1 MAVPTV
7 TSISPGSGPPG
18 TPVIVNGTGFTETT
32 TSVKFGTVSAGTR
45 FTPISAAQIVVYA
58 PPGTGTQHITVT
70 TPGATGGTSIATGA
84 DNFTYSASE
93 GPPGGGGG
101 NVPTVTSIV
110 PSTATKNSGGDTVA
124 VNGTGFTTTQAVL
137 FGSALAQF
145 TVVSDTVLSV
155 ITPGGSGTVD
165 VSVVTANG
173 VNANTAGDDYT
184 YPAGLI
190 PTITSFTPTS
200 AGEWALITIT
210 GTNFLDSGGNPVVT
224 SVTFTGAAAT
234 EVWAVFR
241 ITSSTELVTYVPEG
255 AITGPIKVYS
265 EAGSATSGTFTFL
278 GSLYDYVQAT
288 ADGKNSVHYTTYP
301 DGPGTT
307 ANVAGDLWYQYGT
320 GGNANVVTAQ
330 WVGAG
335 GTSWTATT
343 LSNVVVASLDAGAIT
358 TGYLSAARIN
368 ALGNITASG
377 TITGGAIE
385 GATITGAILQ
395 TSSSTS
401 ANRIVID
408 GSSAIDRV
416 KLYPGRASTN
426 AAYLGIGTVSGGGFD
441 TVSLV
446 VAGPIIGAGTPPN
459 ISIGSVIDSNEAL
472 NHTHIILGATQVEIS
487 NYFSVGGNAD
497 VVGEMRANRVVSD
510 SFVNAT
516 SQEGIW
522 IQDNNTASRRH
533 KIYFNS
539 STNNLGVYDHNGNA
553 HFIQLSA

>member
-1 MAVPTV
+1 
-7 TSISPGSGPPG
+7 
-18 TPVIVNGTGFTETT
+18 
-32 TSVKFGTVSAGTR
+32 
-45 FTPISAAQIVVYA
+45 
-58 PPGTGTQHITVT
+58 
-70 TPGATGGTSIATGA
+70 
-84 DNFTYSASE
+84 
-93 GPPGGGGG
+93 
-101 NVPTVTSIV
+101 
-110 PSTATKNSGGDTVA
+110 
-124 VNGTGFTTTQAVL
+124 
-137 FGSALAQF
+137 
-145 TVVSDTVLSV
+145 
-155 ITPGGSGTVD
+155 
-165 VSVVTANG
+165 
-173 VNANTAGDDYT
+173 
-184 YPAGLI
+184 
-190 PTITSFTPTS
+190 
-200 AGEWALITIT
+200 
-210 GTNFLDSGGNPVVT
+210 
-224 SVTFTGAAAT
+224 
-234 EVWAVFR
+234 VWAVFR

-385 GATITGAILQ
+385 SATITGGTIQTASSGTRVQITGGASDRITWADDY
-395 TSSSTS
+395 TSSYVALGSDS
-401 ANRIVID
+401 L
-408 GSSAIDRV
+408 SSAHSIIGPER
-416 KLYPGRASTN
+416 RTN
-426 AAYLGIGTVSGGGFD
+426 PQTAPCGVQLVSQATVSRVDVTANNAYIMVGSNSG
-441 TVSLV
+441 LV
-446 VAGPIIGAGTPPN
+446 AM
-459 ISIGSVIDSNEAL
+459 SAL
-472 NHTHIILGATQVEIS
+472 R
-487 NYFSVGGNAD
+487 